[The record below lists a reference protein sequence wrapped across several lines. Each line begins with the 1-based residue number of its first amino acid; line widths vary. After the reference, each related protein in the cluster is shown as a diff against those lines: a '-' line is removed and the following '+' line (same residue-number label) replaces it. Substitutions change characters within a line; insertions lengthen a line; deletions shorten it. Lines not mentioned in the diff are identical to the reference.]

1 MAPELGILL
10 ADPSLVG
17 VAVELVRA
25 SGAPIEAVLFL
36 MDEGVHASED
46 ARVRA
51 LLDGGT
57 DVTLCAMDAEA
68 RGLHATDGGVR
79 FGSQYDHAV
88 MVRDAQRIIALTGTR
103 IDDHS
108 PTRSEGRTVAVR
120 VTRDSRHPKT
130 AQALRSAVGYAACD
144 LKVVVLVEP
153 LARGLLSHDD
163 HPGAVQRALTTLR
176 GLGLPLVGTAPNARP
191 PSVNMDLE
199 VTW

>member
-1 MAPELGILL
+1 MALELGILV
-10 ADPSLVG
+10 ADPSLIG

-25 SGAPIEAVLFL
+25 SGAPIGAALFL
-36 MDEGVHASED
+36 MDDGVHAAAD
-46 ARVRA
+46 PRVGA

-68 RGLHATDGGVR
+68 RGLSPTDGGVR
-79 FGSQYDHAV
+79 FGSQYDHALL
-88 MVRDAQRIIALTGTR
+88 VRDSQRFVALTGAR

-108 PTRSEGRTVAVR
+108 PTRSEDRTVAVR
-120 VTRDSRHPKT
+120 VTRDSRHAKT
-130 AQALRSAVGYAACD
+130 AQALRAAVGYAAGG

-176 GLGLPLVGTAPNARP
+176 GLGLPLVGTAHNARP
-191 PSVNMDLE
+191 PSVSLDLE